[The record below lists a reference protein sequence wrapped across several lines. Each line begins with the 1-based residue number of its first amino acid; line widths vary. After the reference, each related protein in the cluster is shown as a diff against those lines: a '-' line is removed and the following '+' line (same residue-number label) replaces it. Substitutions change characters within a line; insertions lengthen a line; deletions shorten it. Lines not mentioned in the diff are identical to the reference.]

1 MDCEV
6 KKYKKLN
13 ELAEQNGIV
22 IFGGKE
28 DVHIPLG
35 ELRQAFSVE
44 SKMYNRSINNLSIKN
59 AITVFD
65 ECVAPLAPETVLI
78 HIGDADLSL
87 FTENST
93 EFDNQY
99 RELITHIRTQNKKCR
114 IAVVSLKNYDND
126 PLITEMN
133 RHLKYIADSER
144 CEYGD
149 IASKRVWNPKST
161 MDTMSFVYS
170 LGFVHPLKNKRPLY
184 DLVKI
189 LFCDVA

>member
-78 HIGDADLSL
+78 HIGDADLSF

-133 RHLKYIADSER
+133 SSENSR
-144 CEYGD
+144 NL
-149 IASKRVWNPKST
+149 SPS
-161 MDTMSFVYS
+161 
-170 LGFVHPLKNKRPLY
+170 PLKTKLKFFLFLLSRLKEKKESFPARLCLRTMKRDTCSL
-184 DLVKI
+184 
-189 LFCDVA
+189 